1 MAAKSDESF
10 SKIALIYGA
19 FDDDFRYDRGLRA
32 IFISFTRRDRALP
45 CCDGGFAD
53 RNFSPFKKGENP
65 FSVWKKEG
73 VLLVLSGASLGIN
86 WILLFEA
93 YKHTTV
99 STATLCYY
107 FAPVIVTVV
116 STLIFREKLTKGQI
130 LCFLMSTVGL
140 VLITGF
146 SDLSTNGVGIAFG
159 LGAACFYALVVLL
172 NKRIRSVGGLQRT
185 FLQFISAAVILLPY
199 VLLSEGI
206 HLQALDGISRMMLL
220 VVGLVHTG
228 IAYVLYFTSVAD
240 LPGQQI
246 AILSYIDPLVAILI
260 SVFLLSEPMTALQ
273 IVGGILI
280 LVFSLWNEWISG
292 RKNNQ

>member
-1 MAAKSDESF
+1 MALSMMIFGTIAVFVRYLSLSPGEIALYRAVMAALPIGIFLLLKKE
-10 SKIALIYGA
+10 KI
-19 FDDDFRYDRGLRA
+19 R
-32 IFISFTRRDRALP
+32 
-45 CCDGGFAD
+45 
-53 RNFSPFKKGENP
+53 

-116 STLIFREKLTKGQI
+116 STLVFREKLTKGQI

>member
-1 MAAKSDESF
+1 MALSMMIFGTIAVFVRYLSLSPGEIALYRAVMAALPIGIFLLLKKE
-10 SKIALIYGA
+10 KI
-19 FDDDFRYDRGLRA
+19 R
-32 IFISFTRRDRALP
+32 
-45 CCDGGFAD
+45 
-53 RNFSPFKKGENP
+53 

-130 LCFLMSTVGL
+130 LCFLVSTVGL

-172 NKRIRSVGGLQRT
+172 NKRIRSIGGLQRT

>member
-1 MAAKSDESF
+1 MALSMMIFGTIAVFVRYLSLSPGEIALYRAVMAALPIGIFLLLKKE
-10 SKIALIYGA
+10 KI
-19 FDDDFRYDRGLRA
+19 R
-32 IFISFTRRDRALP
+32 
-45 CCDGGFAD
+45 
-53 RNFSPFKKGENP
+53 

>member
-1 MAAKSDESF
+1 MALSMMIFGTIAVFVRYLSLSPGEIALYRAVMAALPIGIFLFLKKE
-10 SKIALIYGA
+10 KI
-19 FDDDFRYDRGLRA
+19 R
-32 IFISFTRRDRALP
+32 
-45 CCDGGFAD
+45 
-53 RNFSPFKKGENP
+53 

-116 STLIFREKLTKGQI
+116 STLIFREKLTKGQL

-206 HLQALDGISRMMLL
+206 HLQALDGISWMMLL

>member
-1 MAAKSDESF
+1 MALSMMIFGTIAVFVRYLSLSPGEIALYRAVMAALPIGIFLLLKKE
-10 SKIALIYGA
+10 KI
-19 FDDDFRYDRGLRA
+19 R
-32 IFISFTRRDRALP
+32 
-45 CCDGGFAD
+45 
-53 RNFSPFKKGENP
+53 

-185 FLQFISAAVILLPY
+185 FLQFISAAVILLP
-199 VLLSEGI
+199 
-206 HLQALDGISRMMLL
+206 
-220 VVGLVHTG
+220 
-228 IAYVLYFTSVAD
+228 
-240 LPGQQI
+240 
-246 AILSYIDPLVAILI
+246 
-260 SVFLLSEPMTALQ
+260 
-273 IVGGILI
+273 
-280 LVFSLWNEWISG
+280 
-292 RKNNQ
+292 

>member
-1 MAAKSDESF
+1 MALSMMIFGTIAVFVRYLSLSPGEIALYRAVMAALPIGIFLLLKKE
-10 SKIALIYGA
+10 KI
-19 FDDDFRYDRGLRA
+19 R
-32 IFISFTRRDRALP
+32 
-45 CCDGGFAD
+45 
-53 RNFSPFKKGENP
+53 

-116 STLIFREKLTKGQI
+116 STLVFREKLTKGQI

-206 HLQALDGISRMMLL
+206 HLQALDCISWMMLL

-280 LVFSLWNEWISG
+280 LVFSLWNEWISC

>member
-1 MAAKSDESF
+1 
-10 SKIALIYGA
+10 
-19 FDDDFRYDRGLRA
+19 
-32 IFISFTRRDRALP
+32 
-45 CCDGGFAD
+45 
-53 RNFSPFKKGENP
+53 
-65 FSVWKKEG
+65 
-73 VLLVLSGASLGIN
+73 
-86 WILLFEA
+86 
-93 YKHTTV
+93 
-99 STATLCYY
+99 
-107 FAPVIVTVV
+107 
-116 STLIFREKLTKGQI
+116 
-130 LCFLMSTVGL
+130 
-140 VLITGF
+140 
-146 SDLSTNGVGIAFG
+146 
-159 LGAACFYALVVLL
+159 VVLL

-206 HLQALDGISRMMLL
+206 HLQALDGISWMMLL

>member
-1 MAAKSDESF
+1 MALSMMIFGTIAVFVRYLSLSPGEIALYRAVMAALPIGIFLLLKKE
-10 SKIALIYGA
+10 KI
-19 FDDDFRYDRGLRA
+19 R
-32 IFISFTRRDRALP
+32 
-45 CCDGGFAD
+45 
-53 RNFSPFKKGENP
+53 
-65 FSVWKKEG
+65 FSVWKREG

-116 STLIFREKLTKGQI
+116 STLVFREKLTKGQI

-206 HLQALDGISRMMLL
+206 HLQALDGISWMMLL

>member
-1 MAAKSDESF
+1 MALSMMIFGTIAVFVRYLSLSPGEIALYRAVMAALPIGIFLLLKKE
-10 SKIALIYGA
+10 KI
-19 FDDDFRYDRGLRA
+19 R
-32 IFISFTRRDRALP
+32 
-45 CCDGGFAD
+45 
-53 RNFSPFKKGENP
+53 

-116 STLIFREKLTKGQI
+116 STLVFREKLTKGQI

-206 HLQALDGISRMMLL
+206 HLQALDGISWMMLL

-260 SVFLLSEPMTALQ
+260 SVFLLSESMTALQ

>member
-1 MAAKSDESF
+1 MALSMMIFGTIAVFVRYLSLSPGEIALYRAVMAALPIGIFLLLKKE
-10 SKIALIYGA
+10 KI
-19 FDDDFRYDRGLRA
+19 R
-32 IFISFTRRDRALP
+32 
-45 CCDGGFAD
+45 
-53 RNFSPFKKGENP
+53 

-116 STLIFREKLTKGQI
+116 STLVFREKLTKGQI

-260 SVFLLSEPMTALQ
+260 SVFLLSEPMTSLQ

>member
-1 MAAKSDESF
+1 MALSMMIFGTIAVFVRYLSLSPGEIALYRAVMAALPIGIFLLLKKE
-10 SKIALIYGA
+10 KI
-19 FDDDFRYDRGLRA
+19 R
-32 IFISFTRRDRALP
+32 
-45 CCDGGFAD
+45 
-53 RNFSPFKKGENP
+53 

-116 STLIFREKLTKGQI
+116 STLVFREKLTKGQI

-185 FLQFISAAVILLPY
+185 FLQFISSAVILLPY

>member
-1 MAAKSDESF
+1 MALSMMIFGTIAVFVRYLSLSPGELALYRAVMAALPIGIFLLLKKE
-10 SKIALIYGA
+10 KI
-19 FDDDFRYDRGLRA
+19 R
-32 IFISFTRRDRALP
+32 
-45 CCDGGFAD
+45 
-53 RNFSPFKKGENP
+53 

-116 STLIFREKLTKGQI
+116 STLVFREKLTKGQI

-185 FLQFISAAVILLPY
+185 FLQFISSAVILFPY

-206 HLQALDGISRMMLL
+206 HLQALDGISWMMLL

-280 LVFSLWNEWISG
+280 LVFSLWNEWISS

>member
-1 MAAKSDESF
+1 MALSMMIFGTIAVFVRYLSLSPGEIALYRAVMAALPIGIFLLLKKE
-10 SKIALIYGA
+10 KI
-19 FDDDFRYDRGLRA
+19 R
-32 IFISFTRRDRALP
+32 
-45 CCDGGFAD
+45 
-53 RNFSPFKKGENP
+53 

-116 STLIFREKLTKGQI
+116 STLVFREKLTKGQI

-185 FLQFISAAVILLPY
+185 FLQFICAAVILLPY

-206 HLQALDGISRMMLL
+206 HLQVLDGISWMMLL

>member
-1 MAAKSDESF
+1 MALSMMIFGTIAVFVRYLSLSPGEIALYRAVMAALPIGIFLLLKKE
-10 SKIALIYGA
+10 KI
-19 FDDDFRYDRGLRA
+19 R
-32 IFISFTRRDRALP
+32 
-45 CCDGGFAD
+45 
-53 RNFSPFKKGENP
+53 
-65 FSVWKKEG
+65 FSVWKKEC

-172 NKRIRSVGGLQRT
+172 NKRIRSIGGLQRT

-199 VLLSEGI
+199 VLLSEGL

-240 LPGQQI
+240 LSGQQI

-292 RKNNQ
+292 LKNNQ

>member
-1 MAAKSDESF
+1 MALSMMIFGTIAVFVRYLSLSPGEIALYRAVMAALPIGIFLLLKKE
-10 SKIALIYGA
+10 KI
-19 FDDDFRYDRGLRA
+19 R
-32 IFISFTRRDRALP
+32 
-45 CCDGGFAD
+45 
-53 RNFSPFKKGENP
+53 

-116 STLIFREKLTKGQI
+116 STLIFREKLTKGQL

>member
-1 MAAKSDESF
+1 MALSMMIFGTIAVFVRYLSLSPGEIALYRAVMAALPIGIFLLLKKE
-10 SKIALIYGA
+10 KI
-19 FDDDFRYDRGLRA
+19 R
-32 IFISFTRRDRALP
+32 
-45 CCDGGFAD
+45 
-53 RNFSPFKKGENP
+53 

-172 NKRIRSVGGLQRT
+172 NKRIRSIGGLQRT

-206 HLQALDGISRMMLL
+206 HLQALDGISWMMLL
-220 VVGLVHTG
+220 VVGLVHTD

>member
-1 MAAKSDESF
+1 MALSMMIFGTIAVFVRYLSLSPGELALYRAVMAALPIGIFLLLKKE
-10 SKIALIYGA
+10 KI
-19 FDDDFRYDRGLRA
+19 R
-32 IFISFTRRDRALP
+32 
-45 CCDGGFAD
+45 
-53 RNFSPFKKGENP
+53 

-99 STATLCYY
+99 SMATLCYY

-116 STLIFREKLTKGQI
+116 STLVFREKLTKGQI

-206 HLQALDGISRMMLL
+206 HLQALDGISWMMLL

>member
-1 MAAKSDESF
+1 MALSMMIFGTIAVFVRYLSLSPGEIALYRAVMAALPIGIFLLLKKE
-10 SKIALIYGA
+10 KI
-19 FDDDFRYDRGLRA
+19 
-32 IFISFTRRDRALP
+32 
-45 CCDGGFAD
+45 C
-53 RNFSPFKKGENP
+53 

>member
-1 MAAKSDESF
+1 MALSMMIFGTIAVFVRYLSLSPGELALYRAVMAALPIGIFLLLKKE
-10 SKIALIYGA
+10 KI
-19 FDDDFRYDRGLRA
+19 R
-32 IFISFTRRDRALP
+32 
-45 CCDGGFAD
+45 
-53 RNFSPFKKGENP
+53 

-206 HLQALDGISRMMLL
+206 HLQALDGISWMMLL

>member
-1 MAAKSDESF
+1 MALSMMIFGTIAVFVRYLSLSPGEIALYRAVMAALPIGIFLLLKKE
-10 SKIALIYGA
+10 KI
-19 FDDDFRYDRGLRA
+19 R
-32 IFISFTRRDRALP
+32 
-45 CCDGGFAD
+45 
-53 RNFSPFKKGENP
+53 

-116 STLIFREKLTKGQI
+116 STLVFREKLTKGQI

-206 HLQALDGISRMMLL
+206 HLQALDGISWMMLL

>member
-1 MAAKSDESF
+1 MALSMMIFGTIAVFVRYLSLSPGEIALYRAVMAALPIGIFLLLKKE
-10 SKIALIYGA
+10 KI
-19 FDDDFRYDRGLRA
+19 R
-32 IFISFTRRDRALP
+32 
-45 CCDGGFAD
+45 
-53 RNFSPFKKGENP
+53 

-116 STLIFREKLTKGQI
+116 STFVFREKLTKGQI

-172 NKRIRSVGGLQRT
+172 NKRIRSVDGLQRT

-206 HLQALDGISRMMLL
+206 HLQALDGISWMMLL

>member
-1 MAAKSDESF
+1 MALSMMIFGTIAVFVRYLSLSPGEIALYRAVMAALPIGIFLLLKKE
-10 SKIALIYGA
+10 KI
-19 FDDDFRYDRGLRA
+19 R
-32 IFISFTRRDRALP
+32 
-45 CCDGGFAD
+45 
-53 RNFSPFKKGENP
+53 

-172 NKRIRSVGGLQRT
+172 NKRIRSIGGLQRT

-206 HLQALDGISRMMLL
+206 HLQALDGISWMMLL

>member
-1 MAAKSDESF
+1 MALSMMIFGTIAVFVRYLSLSPGEIALYRAVMAALPIGIFLLLKKE
-10 SKIALIYGA
+10 KI
-19 FDDDFRYDRGLRA
+19 R
-32 IFISFTRRDRALP
+32 
-45 CCDGGFAD
+45 
-53 RNFSPFKKGENP
+53 

-116 STLIFREKLTKGQI
+116 STLVFREKLTKGQI

-246 AILSYIDPLVAILI
+246 AILSYIDPFVAILI
-260 SVFLLSEPMTALQ
+260 SVFLLSEPMTSLQ

>member
-1 MAAKSDESF
+1 MALSMMIFGTIAVFVRYLSLSPGEIALYRAVMAALPIGIFLLLKKE
-10 SKIALIYGA
+10 KI
-19 FDDDFRYDRGLRA
+19 R
-32 IFISFTRRDRALP
+32 
-45 CCDGGFAD
+45 
-53 RNFSPFKKGENP
+53 

-116 STLIFREKLTKGQI
+116 STLVFREKLTKGQI

-146 SDLSTNGVGIAFG
+146 SDLSTNGIGIAFG

-206 HLQALDGISRMMLL
+206 HLQALDGISWMMLL

>member
-1 MAAKSDESF
+1 MALSMMIFGTIAVFVRYLSLSPGEIALYRAVMAALPIGIFLLLKKE
-10 SKIALIYGA
+10 KI
-19 FDDDFRYDRGLRA
+19 R
-32 IFISFTRRDRALP
+32 
-45 CCDGGFAD
+45 
-53 RNFSPFKKGENP
+53 

-206 HLQALDGISRMMLL
+206 HLQALDGISWMMLL

>member
-1 MAAKSDESF
+1 MALSMMIFGTIAVFVRYLSLSPGELALYRAVMAALPIGIFLLLKKE
-10 SKIALIYGA
+10 KI
-19 FDDDFRYDRGLRA
+19 R
-32 IFISFTRRDRALP
+32 
-45 CCDGGFAD
+45 
-53 RNFSPFKKGENP
+53 

-73 VLLVLSGASLGIN
+73 VLLVLSGASLSIN

-206 HLQALDGISRMMLL
+206 HLQALDGISWMMLL

>member
-1 MAAKSDESF
+1 MALSMMIFGTIAVFVRYLSFSPGELALYRAVMAALPIGIFLLLKKE
-10 SKIALIYGA
+10 KI
-19 FDDDFRYDRGLRA
+19 R
-32 IFISFTRRDRALP
+32 
-45 CCDGGFAD
+45 
-53 RNFSPFKKGENP
+53 

-185 FLQFISAAVILLPY
+185 FLQFISAAVILLP
-199 VLLSEGI
+199 
-206 HLQALDGISRMMLL
+206 
-220 VVGLVHTG
+220 
-228 IAYVLYFTSVAD
+228 
-240 LPGQQI
+240 
-246 AILSYIDPLVAILI
+246 
-260 SVFLLSEPMTALQ
+260 
-273 IVGGILI
+273 
-280 LVFSLWNEWISG
+280 
-292 RKNNQ
+292 

>member
-1 MAAKSDESF
+1 MALSMMIFGTIAVFVRYLSLSPGELALYRAVMAALP
-10 SKIALIYGA
+10 IG
-19 FDDDFRYDRGLRA
+19 
-32 IFISFTRRDRALP
+32 IFLL
-45 CCDGGFAD
+45 
-53 RNFSPFKKGENP
+53 FKKEKIR

-116 STLIFREKLTKGQI
+116 STLVFREKLTKGQI

-206 HLQALDGISRMMLL
+206 HLQALDGISWMMLL